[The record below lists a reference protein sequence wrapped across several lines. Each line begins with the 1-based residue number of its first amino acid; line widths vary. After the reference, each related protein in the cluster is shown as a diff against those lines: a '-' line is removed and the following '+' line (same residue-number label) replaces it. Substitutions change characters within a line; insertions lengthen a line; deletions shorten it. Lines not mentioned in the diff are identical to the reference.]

1 MHLAAC
7 ISNAASVLDR
17 QHDAQH
23 VVLPAQFCGRTCPH
37 FCEGLAQAVQPQCR
51 MAVFVVAG
59 VLPSWCWGFV
69 AALCIRS
76 AKAQPAPHPG
86 LAGKE
91 PRARASPT
99 TLLRHTYIAPTCTRH
114 VGRGCELQFV
124 LSVGST
130 TTFVLHSLLFQLP
143 ARCYTTACTVGR
155 HSFRPFSP
163 FPSFTDAAIARPGTC
178 PAQQHVPPSAY
189 PACAAAALMRTAGCC
204 RAALCLP
211 APTQLQDSA

>member
-1 MHLAAC
+1 MSHGCVRSGWCVAVMVLGFCSCLVHKERKSAAC
-7 ISNAASVLDR
+7 TAPWFGGQRTSSQSKSDNSAA
-17 QHDAQH
+17 
-23 VVLPAQFCGRTCPH
+23 
-37 FCEGLAQAVQPQCR
+37 
-51 MAVFVVAG
+51 
-59 VLPSWCWGFV
+59 
-69 AALCIRS
+69 
-76 AKAQPAPHPG
+76 
-86 LAGKE
+86 
-91 PRARASPT
+91 
-99 TLLRHTYIAPTCTRH
+99 TYIAPTCTRH
-114 VGRGCELQFV
+114 VCRGCELQFV